1 MNFFYLKV
9 GETLSIARTT
19 IMASEKLINRVAE
32 HTNKSGEKLVD
43 FYNRAIVNQLER
55 DGDWAIRD
63 ELEEELNGN

>member
-1 MNFFYLKV
+1 M
-9 GETLSIARTT
+9 SIARTT

-43 FYNRAIVNQLER
+43 FYNRAIVNQLEK